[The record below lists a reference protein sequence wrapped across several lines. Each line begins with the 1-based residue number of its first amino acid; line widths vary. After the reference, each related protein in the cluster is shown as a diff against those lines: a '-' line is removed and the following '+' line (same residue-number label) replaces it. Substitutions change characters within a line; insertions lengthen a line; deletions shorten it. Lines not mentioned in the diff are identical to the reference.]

1 MIVKKSKMM
10 EKRAKERMMNF
21 KMMKIYLITNSH

>member
-10 EKRAKERMMNF
+10 EKRAKGRMMNF
-21 KMMKIYLITNSH
+21 KMMKIYLIINSL